1 VRTKEFL
8 YIRNLRPERWP
19 AGDPKMWKAVG
30 EFGDCDA
37 GVVKEFILTR
47 RDEPAMK
54 AFFNL
59 CFAQRL
65 AEELY
70 DLRKDYGETNNLAGR
85 PQFAATQKKLS
96 AELDA
101 WMRRTSDPRLDPNDD
116 RFEKAP
122 YFGNAQRM
130 PERTP

>member
-1 VRTKEFL
+1 
-8 YIRNLRPERWP
+8 
-19 AGDPKMWKAVG
+19 MWKAVG

-37 GVVKEFILTR
+37 GVVKEFILAR

-54 AFFNL
+54 PFFNL
-59 CFAQRL
+59 CFAPRP

-70 DLRKDYGETNNLAGR
+70 DLQKDPGETNNLANA
-85 PQFAATQKKLS
+85 PQLAATQKKLS
-96 AELDA
+96 GELDA
-101 WMRRTSDPRLDPNDD
+101 WMQHTGDPRLNPADD

-130 PERTP
+130 PDKAP